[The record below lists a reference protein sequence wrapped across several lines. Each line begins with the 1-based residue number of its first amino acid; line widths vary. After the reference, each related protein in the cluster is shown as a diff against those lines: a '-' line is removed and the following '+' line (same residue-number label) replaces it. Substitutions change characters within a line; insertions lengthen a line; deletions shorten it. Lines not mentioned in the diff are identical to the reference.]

1 MSGRKPASK
10 TAEASQ
16 ARKTSLSPSASAAVW
31 FKMSA
36 DTSTSGIADAAAKL
50 VSEFEAEKP
59 EERKN
64 TAKLEFLLIFSL
76 LQKLVN
82 LCKRLP
88 QSRE

>member
-1 MSGRKPASK
+1 
-10 TAEASQ
+10 
-16 ARKTSLSPSASAAVW
+16 
-31 FKMSA
+31 MSA
-36 DTSTSGIADAAAKL
+36 DTSTSSIADAAAKL

>member
-1 MSGRKPASK
+1 
-10 TAEASQ
+10 
-16 ARKTSLSPSASAAVW
+16 
-31 FKMSA
+31 MSA
-36 DTSTSGIADAAAKL
+36 DTSTSGIADAAAKQ
-50 VSEFEAEKP
+50 VSEFEAQKP
-59 EERKN
+59 EELKK